1 MSFRSITIQI
11 ILLLILSAF
20 NAGAQDTA
28 DLKFSKGSDYFSE
41 GNYGKALEEWTSLYT
56 AGYRSAILDYN
67 IGNAYFKLGN
77 IPASILFYERARLR
91 KPADEDITYNLSIAR
106 AMTTDRLDEIPE
118 LFFVR
123 WYDFFSL
130 VLASDSWAVISLVS
144 FILCL
149 VFLSFYFYSS
159 KYTIK
164 VTGFWLALVALLLS
178 LASFSFSLRNRKLI
192 HESNKAIIFSPIV
205 NGKSSPDDSGTDL
218 FVIHEG
224 LRVSVE
230 DEVGDWKEIRLPD
243 GNKGWV
249 PANSLE
255 II

>member
-56 AGYRSAILDYN
+56 AGYRSAILDYY

-77 IPASILFYERARLR
+77 IPASILFYERSRLR
-91 KPADEDITYNLSIAR
+91 KTAEEDITYYLSIAR
-106 AMTTDRLDEIPE
+106 AMTTDRLDEIHE

-144 FILCL
+144 FILSL
-149 VFLSFYFYSS
+149 VF
-159 KYTIK
+159 K
-164 VTGFWLALVALLLS
+164 VTGFWLSLVALRLS

-243 GNKGWV
+243 GNKGWA